1 MDIDRLQE
9 KERRDVMAQM
19 ADLYYNQGKT
29 QSEIAAHFGTNRF
42 RVARM
47 IQEAREERIV
57 EIRIYFSDERNKAL
71 EEELKKCLKLK
82 DVLVVNTRRSS
93 YIDGL
98 AQIGEAGAD
107 YLARIL
113 EQGAYLGVLWGKTLH
128 SVISRLPD
136 MHYHPVTA
144 VQLAGYFPMTNPA
157 VDSRELT
164 RMAALKCGG
173 SCLYLDTPLYLR
185 DLELKT
191 RLWREPELERCLQ
204 SIRKLDV
211 LVSGI
216 GGLSSLPTRNPA
228 VAPYLTE
235 QDRRMEAACIGSI
248 YGRML
253 DQEGN
258 EADTDL
264 NRRVMA
270 AEREDLLRTPVRM
283 VVACGRHKVDVLKKA
298 AEKNWFNVL
307 VTDADTAAHVMESQK
322 QQM

>member
-1 MDIDRLQE
+1 MDIDHLQE

-113 EQGAYLGVLWGKTLH
+113 EQGAYLGVSWGKTLH

-157 VDSRELT
+157 VDARELT

-173 SCLYLDTPLYLR
+173 SCL
-185 DLELKT
+185 
-191 RLWREPELERCLQ
+191 LWREPELERCLQ
-204 SIRKLDV
+204 SIRMLDV

-298 AEKNWFNVL
+298 AEKGWFNVL
-307 VTDADTAAHVMESQK
+307 VTDADTAAHVMESKK

>member
-1 MDIDRLQE
+1 MDIDHLQE

-113 EQGAYLGVLWGKTLH
+113 EQGAYLGVSWGKTLH

-144 VQLAGYFPMTNPA
+144 AGRILPN
-157 VDSRELT
+157 DQS
-164 RMAALKCGG
+164 CGG
-173 SCLYLDTPLYLR
+173 R
-185 DLELKT
+185 Q
-191 RLWREPELERCLQ
+191 R
-204 SIRKLDV
+204 
-211 LVSGI
+211 
-216 GGLSSLPTRNPA
+216 
-228 VAPYLTE
+228 
-235 QDRRMEAACIGSI
+235 
-248 YGRML
+248 
-253 DQEGN
+253 
-258 EADTDL
+258 ADTDGCIKV
-264 NRRVMA
+264 RRKLSLFGYPLICA
-270 AEREDLLRTPVRM
+270 GSGA
-283 VVACGRHKVDVLKKA
+283 
-298 AEKNWFNVL
+298 
-307 VTDADTAAHVMESQK
+307 ESQAVEGTGAGALSAEH
-322 QQM
+322 

>member
-1 MDIDRLQE
+1 MDIDHLQE

-113 EQGAYLGVLWGKTLH
+113 EQGAYLGVSWGKTLH

-157 VDSRELT
+157 VDARELT

-173 SCLYLDTPLYLR
+173 SCLYLDT
-185 DLELKT
+185 
-191 RLWREPELERCLQ
+191 
-204 SIRKLDV
+204 
-211 LVSGI
+211 
-216 GGLSSLPTRNPA
+216 GLSSLPTRNPA

-298 AEKNWFNVL
+298 AEKGWFNVL
-307 VTDADTAAHVMESQK
+307 VTDADTAAHVMESKK